1 MMQQLERAFGN
12 LLRLVAAGCFVLL
25 LLLVGFNVLV
35 RLFPVVSSG
44 WTDELIE
51 LAFAWM
57 IFMGSAALARER
69 LHFRADMILLALRD
83 TTVGRM
89 LDLAL
94 KIIGV
99 VFFGIFTVLSR
110 NLTVAATNTTPAL
123 DLPRIF
129 WYGVMPISGAIMLVY
144 AVRDLIA
151 RE

>member
-1 MMQQLERAFGN
+1 M
-12 LLRLVAAGCFVLL
+12 L

-35 RLFPVVSSG
+35 RLFPLVSSG

-69 LHFRADMILLALRD
+69 LHFRADMILLALRG
-83 TTVGRM
+83 TRAGRT

-94 KIIGV
+94 KIAGLA
-99 VFFGIFTVLSR
+99 FFGIFTLLSWD
-110 NLTVAATNTTPAL
+110 LAVAATNTTPAL

-129 WYGVMPISGAIMLVY
+129 WYGVMPVSGAIMLAY
-144 AVRDLIA
+144 AVRDLVA

>member
-1 MMQQLERAFGN
+1 MQRPERAFGG
-12 LLRLVAAGCFVLL
+12 LLRLVAAGCFGMLF
-25 LLLVGFNVLV
+25 LLVGFNVLV
-35 RLFPVVSSG
+35 RLFPIVSSG

-99 VFFGIFTVLSR
+99 VFFGIFTVLSW

>member
-1 MMQQLERAFGN
+1 MRGLERAFGN
-12 LLRLVAAGCFVLL
+12 LLRLVAAGCFVMLF
-25 LLLVGFNVLV
+25 LLVGFNVLV

-83 TTVGRM
+83 TTAGRT
-89 LDLAL
+89 LDRAL
-94 KIIGV
+94 KAAGLI
-99 VFFGIFTVLSR
+99 FFGIFTLLSW
-110 NLTVAATNTTPAL
+110 NLAVAATNTTPTL

-129 WYGVMPISGAIMLVY
+129 WYGVMPVSGAIMLAY
-144 AVRDLIA
+144 AVRDLFA
-151 RE
+151 PP